1 MASKVFWASSRKCK
15 KKVTFSAFL
24 LFLPLKISS
33 EMHQSNWLGEWLA
46 GRNFALVG
54 RRKNLGAGEQLS
66 CYFCCC
72 CLSHGFCSHRDR
84 NSSSFPWLSFF
95 SQIDSENAELMNI
108 LDYVSPSSH
117 SLFTCT
123 HFSCALYL
131 FTYLYLKFCLSLPAL
146 PTFNTRWH
154 TDWLATMYGKP
165 LGVLYN
171 LAQSV

>member
-95 SQIDSENAELMNI
+95 SQNDSENAELMNI

-123 HFSCALYL
+123 HTFLCSLFIYL
-131 FTYLYLKFCLSLPAL
+131 PVPEISPFPACLAYFQHSLA
-146 PTFNTRWH
+146 H
-154 TDWLATMYGKP
+154 
-165 LGVLYN
+165 
-171 LAQSV
+171 